1 MFVIFFVKK
10 KTAYEMRISDWSSA
24 VCSSDLRGFRLFSD
38 TPFPWREGRVLDTFE
53 VEALAAIAADPAS
66 AFVRFDERDGA
77 TVIRYATAV
86 LMGPTCV
93 ACHNSHPDS
102 PRNDRSEEH
111 TSELQSQ
118 MRNSYAVFCLN
129 KNTK

>member
-53 VEALAAIAADPAS
+53 VEALAAIAAVPAS

-77 TVIRYATAV
+77 TDRKSVVKGKSVSGRVDFSGSRIIKKTRIHKSENATC
-86 LMGPTCV
+86 GEIV
-93 ACHNSHPDS
+93 A
-102 PRNDRSEEH
+102 
-111 TSELQSQ
+111 
-118 MRNSYAVFCLN
+118 
-129 KNTK
+129 KNEKNYGVEN